1 MSAYAPSYRHTH
13 IEERLAAEVNV
24 IRSKEPLT
32 FVLDLTKP
40 LGMVINPDGVI
51 SSVKGQ
57 ALALGLEAGCHL
69 VALNDTPTPRLD
81 LFKAAVASAKSE
93 GEEDATLSVRNVK
106 RDAASAAHLGRL
118 KAEASQAAAVAS
130 AQRHAAAEKSRKV
143 SAKAAHAVA
152 QESAA
157 ARTKA
162 EDEATTRR
170 LQRAFFK
177 ADRNHTGL
185 VPLEEDGDEAE
196 EDGSSCSTI
205 RDVVTA
211 AVEAPLS
218 DQQWSEVLA
227 HGLDGDFQKRPSAL
241 TLSGATELV
250 EIARLC
256 LEFAAVDDDGGG
268 TITAKEL
275 SAVLKTSG
283 HDLSAS
289 QLQALFARLDPSGD
303 GEVSLG
309 EFLEFFRHTPVNE
322 CFF

>member
-1 MSAYAPSYRHTH
+1 M
-13 IEERLAAEVNV
+13 
-24 IRSKEPLT
+24 
-32 FVLDLTKP
+32 
-40 LGMVINPDGVI
+40 
-51 SSVKGQ
+51 
-57 ALALGLEAGCHL
+57 
-69 VALNDTPTPRLD
+69 
-81 LFKAAVASAKSE
+81 
-93 GEEDATLSVRNVK
+93 
-106 RDAASAAHLGRL
+106 
-118 KAEASQAAAVAS
+118 
-130 AQRHAAAEKSRKV
+130 
-143 SAKAAHAVA
+143 
-152 QESAA
+152 
-157 ARTKA
+157 
-162 EDEATTRR
+162 
-170 LQRAFFK
+170 
-177 ADRNHTGL
+177 
-185 VPLEEDGDEAE
+185 
-196 EDGSSCSTI
+196 
-205 RDVVTA
+205 
-211 AVEAPLS
+211 
-218 DQQWSEVLA
+218 LA